1 MHTDYVDNW
10 DDIPA
15 PLQSALEPVIR
26 QMDEAADALFD
37 RRLNLAFEAAVKE
50 ISIPGV
56 VALTVAVRALRD
68 LIAQRIVVSGD
79 GKTLVFDGE
88 HTVTV
93 YDLPVY
99 TPCLYLSQLSQRLVR
114 DNVRVWKADTLRDIL
129 DCAFTMARCAPPRT
143 ETARVVA
150 AAIYDLIAL
159 DEANKTLVIERQSEI
174 AGNATNEATI
184 LAAVLSLLGRGQ
196 RISAPAR
203 PGP

>member
-1 MHTDYVDNW
+1 MHADYVDSW

-15 PLQSALEPVIR
+15 PLQSALEPIIR
-26 QMDEAADALFD
+26 QLDEAADALFD

-56 VALTVAVRALRD
+56 VALTAAMKALRD
-68 LIAQRIVVSGD
+68 LVAERVAESAD
-79 GKTLVFDGE
+79 GGSLVFDGE
-88 HTVTV
+88 YAVTV

-114 DNVRVWKADTLRDIL
+114 DNVRVWKADTLRDML
-129 DCAFTMARCAPPRT
+129 RCAFAMARCAPPQT

-159 DEANKTLVIERQSEI
+159 DEANKALVVERESELT
-174 AGNATNEATI
+174 GRMGNEAAI
-184 LAAVLSLLGRGQ
+184 LGSVLSLLGRGQ
-196 RISAPAR
+196 RASA
-203 PGP
+203 